1 MTTTHSLSH
10 TYTLTHSHTHLLTH
24 TLTYSHTRTNSLTH
38 SLTHSHTHTCTL
50 THILTYPHTHSLP
63 HSLPSSIPHSHT
75 HSLTYSLV
83 IIQIDRCSRLALT
96 VRTAV
101 TLSAGAPALA
111 RPVTAA
117 LPTLREINNTCEREC
132 VVVVT

>member
-1 MTTTHSLSH
+1 VCDVSHTVLPLTFLLTHMHAQSLTHSL
-10 TYTLTHSHTHLLTH
+10 THALPPSIPP
-24 TLTYSHTRTNSLTH
+24 
-38 SLTHSHTHTCTL
+38 SLTHSHTHTLTL
-50 THILTYPHTHSLP
+50 PL
-63 HSLPSSIPHSHT
+63 
-75 HSLTYSLV
+75 
-83 IIQIDRCSRLALT
+83 IIQINRCSRLALT